1 MILVLSLVMEL
12 RRAKERAVEYSIK
25 ARANVEKALPG
36 GVVDDLGF
44 IDDISE
50 KLSDEFI
57 YLLVPYFI
65 HFYIMMW
72 LFIYF

>member
-1 MILVLSLVMEL
+1 MEL
-12 RRAKERAVEYSIK
+12 RRAKERAVEYSAK
-25 ARANVEKALPG
+25 ARANVEKPLP

-57 YLLVPYFI
+57 YLLVAYFTP
-65 HFYIMMW
+65 FYIVIC
-72 LFIYF
+72 LFMYFLYS

>member
-1 MILVLSLVMEL
+1 MEL
-12 RRAKERAVEYSIK
+12 RRAKERAVEYSAK
-25 ARANVEKALPG
+25 ARANVGNAFA

-50 KLSDEFI
+50 KLSDEFV

-65 HFYIMMW
+65 PFYIMMC
-72 LFIYF
+72 LSIYFLYS